1 MNKTDDI
8 VKSEMIGHSLDLLS
22 EIEREGRQSQRDL
35 SNQIGLSLGKT
46 NFLLKSLVQAGLVKV
61 DNFRRS
67 DNKLGYAYVLT
78 PHGAAEKVRITK
90 RYLRKKEQEY
100 SALQSE
106 IESIRMM
113 MKNSEVRLS

>member
-8 VKSEMIGHSLDLLS
+8 VKSEMMGYSLNLLS

-46 NFLLKSLVQAGLVKV
+46 NFLLKSLIGVGWVKV
-61 DNFRRS
+61 NNFRRS

-78 PHGAAEKVRITK
+78 PQGVAEKVRITK
-90 RYLRKKEQEY
+90 RYLKKKEAEY
-100 SALQSE
+100 LALESE
-106 IESIRMM
+106 IESIKKMI
-113 MKNSEVRLS
+113 KNSGRGL